1 MKNPVQVSE
10 DIFVFRGF
18 PAAIKHAEYNKNL
31 INIIFH
37 SDTTKKFEEP
47 TDLLSTSAWLNDGK
61 KISMGELA
69 LMCENKFIVAVCKK
83 TPKGF
88 YDIKNITIVPTN
100 AYSNDYTKEKLNND
114 EYTIPNGD
122 FNLDDYAD

>member
-1 MKNPVQVSE
+1 MINPVQVSE

-18 PAAIKHAEYNKNL
+18 PAAVKHAEYNKNL

-47 TDLLSTSAWLNDGK
+47 KNLLSTSAWLNDGK
-61 KISMGELA
+61 KISMGEIA

-100 AYSNDYTKEKLNND
+100 AYTNDYTKEKLNND
-114 EYTIPNGD
+114 EYIPDGN